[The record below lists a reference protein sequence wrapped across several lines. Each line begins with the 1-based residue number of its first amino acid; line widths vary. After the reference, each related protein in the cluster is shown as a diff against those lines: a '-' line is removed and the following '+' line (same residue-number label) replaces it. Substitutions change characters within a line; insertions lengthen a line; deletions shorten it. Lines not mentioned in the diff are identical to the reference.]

1 MVQLKGDTVKLSP
14 VEQRSAIVADLLRD
28 ATHAETQAVTGPF
41 FPGVTAENL
50 RAYAAQCRA
59 LAGASH
65 WDVKQFISGE
75 AWK

>member
-1 MVQLKGDTVKLSP
+1 VKLSLA
-14 VEQRSAIVADLLRD
+14 EQRCAIVADLLRD
-28 ATHAETQAVTGPF
+28 AECSERQAITGPF

-50 RAYAAQCRA
+50 RAYAARCRA